1 LRSVHS
7 SGRIHHE
14 EHELRRFLTR
24 PSRRE
29 YGWQHQRR
37 NSMGDKGGKKDK
49 EKGQK
54 QKSNKQAKDLK
65 EKKNKQPKSA
75 LK

>member
-1 LRSVHS
+1 
-7 SGRIHHE
+7 
-14 EHELRRFLTR
+14 
-24 PSRRE
+24 
-29 YGWQHQRR
+29 
-37 NSMGDKGGKKDK
+37 MGDKGGKKDK

-54 QKSNKQAKDLK
+54 QKSVKQAKDLI